1 MKKRLLP
8 IEYEYRP
15 TNTLGGFI
23 CILGP
28 FVFLLIVNNT
38 SHPIEISVWSKAAV
52 PIIAFGLIMILLDLI
67 HYKKVRELRKQRDI
81 MMEKTPVPG
90 EIVDIERCLIDWNR
104 KFTDNMSKTTR
115 YVDQLIV
122 SYIDPADGMK
132 KTAKSEYYLENL
144 FTCLSSKK
152 VDVYLNGDNGYAIV
166 DGLHIRKLGED
177 RITIENHE
185 PSAYDSDIS
194 FYLDIYGGVFIPLA
208 AVLVI
213 IIISEILFN
222 VI

>member
-15 TNTLGGFI
+15 TNTLGGLI

-38 SHPIEISVWSKAAV
+38 PHPIEISVWSKAAA
-52 PIIAFGLIMILLDLI
+52 PIIVFGLILVFIDLI

-81 MMEKTPVPG
+81 MMEKTPVTG
-90 EIVDIERCLIDWNR
+90 EIVDIERSLIDWNR
-104 KFTDNMSKTTR
+104 KFTDNMSKRTR

-122 SYIDPADGMK
+122 SYIDPADGKK

-166 DGLHIRKLGED
+166 DGLHVRKLGED
-177 RITIENHE
+177 RINIENHE

-194 FYLDIYGGVFIPLA
+194 FYLDIYGGLFIPLA
-208 AVLVI
+208 AVLAI
-213 IIISEILFN
+213 IIISAILFN

>member
-166 DGLHIRKLGED
+166 DGLHVRKLGED